1 MEKKLLIIVIIFL
14 FSTIQV
20 FCRIDDKTFVISNE
34 TFLSYHF
41 PVGSEHFTS
50 LNFQRFS
57 GPEFRLDF
65 ECTNFNG
72 TVCFSQINQENNKQ
86 IYGTSITYV
95 TQKNYRL
102 DSEMYPTPIVSS
114 PFNPPTKGGASIL
127 KGTYLTFF
135 EKTSYYEVIYPK
147 PQKIMILDSD
157 PLSFDAT
164 NVKVICPP
172 GCGYQIIKWE
182 NGKLFNFSY
191 SNPSVLDYKINPSN
205 IIVNGSDFC
214 DSSYSSNITIDGVI
228 IPNSDYQKDEDS
240 IVIIYTQHHTTKSL
254 MKIETS
260 NVTSV
265 EFEIV
270 FKPEPLIINS
280 VPYSK
285 GGLIIIEGLRL
296 SSNTTNKNNNIII
309 KIGNATCSN
318 AISISNYSI
327 TCNLNPGM
335 NNKSV
340 ALNNLAVSVTINN
353 ITNGNTLLFNYDMVK
368 LNPNKYSLPDR
379 ILQLN
384 GDCLGNSNNT
394 IVYLNGKETLLN
406 DLKINNQETTLS
418 FKIPDEFKSKLNVS
432 IKVNDILS
440 NEIQIDISFYASL
453 SNEQPS
459 TYGNTNII
467 FTLFNI
473 KSENYYKIPSIK
485 IIPEQIIINGVSVNS
500 PSNQDV
506 HSYSF
511 LVPAGCGKKDIQI
524 IIGSQSC
531 LSSITYFEPIIK
543 NCLVLGYDGTNGNI
557 ICDGS
562 FGNKDYLSKS
572 SVLFSND
579 EIVPPSMNS
588 TTFSFPLIS
597 GYHSDDLIFQMC
609 GVQSKPFKLNVS
621 PSLKGIDQ
629 SQMGTLGGK
638 FYILGEFFSANI
650 NCSVF
655 CNDKEYEKK
664 FENSKTISF
673 DLQIPGPND
682 IKCNYT
688 FDNGKNSGDF
698 KIEYPLPLIEN
709 TSSINV
715 NGGNLTI
722 YGKNFYNISNIKV
735 EVDNQ
740 LKCNNIEF
748 INLNSLTCFLPPFNE
763 TREQS
768 IFNDKKLL
776 LNSSTTTFSKK
787 LLLNVTFESKIWSG
801 YIFQYSKEEI
811 QNNGTSDN
819 SSNDIINHEKNNT
832 TKNGKGG
839 INLSKENKIVISV
852 VLPGVII
859 LIILSVLVVY
869 CIRINRIKRNEYVK
883 KINETKAITPE
894 EKRSEID
901 DINLIKTKLDIEMS
915 ELRSNLY
922 IHSISY
928 ANKLKEQ
935 QMERDQINK
944 NKSLR
949 IQPQINRLNII
960 NNGQGSSQQIQP
972 QSNQSNSINNG
983 EGSKNQLQPEINQ
996 SKTINNGEGS
1006 SQEIQLQN
1014 NQSKTINNGEGSS
1027 HQFQPEINQSNTINN
1042 GKVSIQEIQPQNNQL
1057 NTINNNEGSSQ
1068 QIQPEINQSN
1078 TFNNSEGSSQQI
1090 QPEINQSNTINND
1103 VGSSHQFNQNGSTGW

>member
-20 FCRIDDKTFVISNE
+20 FCQIDYKTFVISNE
-34 TFLSYHF
+34 TYLSYHF
-41 PVGSEHFTS
+41 PVGSEYFSS
-50 LNFQRFS
+50 LNFERFV
-57 GPEFRLDF
+57 GPSFQLDF
-65 ECTNFNG
+65 ECITFNG
-72 TVCFSQINQENNKQ
+72 TVCFSQINQENKKQ
-86 IYGTSITYV
+86 LYGTSITYTTKV
-95 TQKNYRL
+95 TISLYKNNL
-102 DSEMYPTPIVSS
+102 PTPIVSS
-114 PFNPPTKGGASIL
+114 PFQPPTKGGISIL
-127 KGTYLTFF
+127 KGTYLTFS
-135 EKTSYYEVIYPK
+135 ERLSYYEVIYPK
-147 PQKIMILDSD
+147 KQKIVISDSES
-157 PLSFDAT
+157 LSFDAT
-164 NVKVICPP
+164 NVKVNCPP

-182 NGKLFNFSY
+182 NGQLFNFSY
-191 SNPSVLDYKINPSN
+191 SNPSVFDYKINPSN

-228 IPNSDYQKDEDS
+228 IPNSNYQKDEDS
-240 IVIIYTQHHTTKSL
+240 IVIIYIQQHTTKSL
-254 MKIETS
+254 LKIETS

-265 EFEIV
+265 EIEIV

-280 VPYSK
+280 IPYSK
-285 GGLIIIEGLRL
+285 GGLIILDGSRL
-296 SSNTTNKNNNIII
+296 SSNTNKNNNNIII
-309 KIGNATCSN
+309 KIGNITCSN
-318 AISISNYSI
+318 AISISNESI
-327 TCNLNPGM
+327 TCNLNPGIY
-335 NNKSV
+335 NKSV
-340 ALNNLAVSVTINN
+340 ALNNLPVSVTINN
-353 ITNGNTLLFNYDMVK
+353 ITNGNTLLFNYGMVK

-384 GDCLGNSNNT
+384 GDCLGNSNST

-440 NEIQIDISFYASL
+440 NEIQIDISFYASH

-459 TYGNTNII
+459 TNGNTNII
-467 FTLFNI
+467 FTLYNI
-473 KSENYYKIPSIK
+473 KSENYNKIPSII
-485 IIPEQIIINGVSVNS
+485 IIPEQIVINGVSVNS
-500 PSNQDV
+500 PTNQDV
-506 HSYSF
+506 HLYSF
-511 LVPAGCGKKDIQI
+511 LIPAGCGKKDIQI

-543 NCLVLGYDGTNGNI
+543 NCLVSGFDGTNGNI

-562 FGNKDYLSKS
+562 FGNKDYLIKS

-579 EIVPPSMNS
+579 EIVPPSINS

-609 GVQSKPFKLNVS
+609 GVQSKPFKLNIS
-621 PSLKGIDQ
+621 PSLKRINQ
-629 SQMGTLGGK
+629 SQMETLGGK

-655 CNDKEYEKK
+655 CNDKEYEKH

-682 IKCNYT
+682 ITCNYT
-688 FDNGKNSGDF
+688 FDNGKNTGDF

-722 YGKNFYNISNIKV
+722 YGKNFYNVSNIKV

-768 IFNDKKLL
+768 LFNDQKLL
-776 LNSSTTTFSKK
+776 LNSSTTIFSKK
-787 LLLNVTFESKIWSG
+787 LLLNVTFESKTWSG

-811 QNNGTSDN
+811 KNNGTSEN
-819 SSNDIINHEKNNT
+819 SSNDIIDHEKNNNT

-839 INLSKENKIVISV
+839 INLSKESKIIISV

-859 LIILSVLVVY
+859 LIILSVVVIY
-869 CIRINRIKRNEYVK
+869 RIRINRITRNTYVK
-883 KINETKAITPE
+883 KINEMKTITPE
-894 EKRSEID
+894 EKRDEID
-901 DINLIKTKLDIEMS
+901 ESDEIKKKLDIEMS
-915 ELRSNLY
+915 ELRSNLF

-928 ANKLKEQ
+928 TNTLKEQ

-944 NKSLR
+944 SPSLQ
-949 IQPQINRLNII
+949 IQPQNNQLNII
-960 NNGQGSSQQIQP
+960 NNGEGSSQQIQP
-972 QSNQSNSINNG
+972 QSNQSNIINND
-983 EGSKNQLQPEINQ
+983 
-996 SKTINNGEGS
+996 
-1006 SQEIQLQN
+1006 
-1014 NQSKTINNGEGSS
+1014 EGSS

-1042 GKVSIQEIQPQNNQL
+1042 
-1057 NTINNNEGSSQ
+1057 
-1068 QIQPEINQSN
+1068 
-1078 TFNNSEGSSQQI
+1078 SEGSSQQI
-1090 QPEINQSNTINND
+1090 QPQNNQLNIINND
-1103 VGSSHQFNQNGSTGW
+1103 VGSSHQSKQNDSTGC